1 MSYYTIA
8 GLQKE
13 PFSTSPDPEFFY
25 NSSEHESA
33 LIRLMIE
40 IRLRRGL
47 SLILGDVGTGKT
59 TLSRRLVQMFHQR
72 QDIIFHIIMDPAYS
86 TSELFL
92 ESLVRAMGIKTSDK
106 KTSIVDYQEA
116 IKNYLFKMGVEER
129 KTIVL
134 MVDEAQKLNKESLE
148 ILRVLLNYE
157 TNEYK
162 LLQLVLFG
170 QMELL
175 PVLKG
180 MPNLMDR
187 VSLKYVLN
195 PLDEKQTKEMILFR
209 LKKAGYVSPLPLFT
223 DEAINEIYEF
233 SGGYPRKIT
242 MLCHQALKELII
254 EKKTQVDRIIAA
266 GLIKKERQWI

>member
-1 MSYYTIA
+1 
-8 GLQKE
+8 
-13 PFSTSPDPEFFY
+13 
-25 NSSEHESA
+25 
-33 LIRLMIE
+33 
-40 IRLRRGL
+40 
-47 SLILGDVGTGKT
+47 
-59 TLSRRLVQMFHQR
+59 
-72 QDIIFHIIMDPAYS
+72 
-86 TSELFL
+86 
-92 ESLVRAMGIKTSDK
+92 
-106 KTSIVDYQEA
+106 
-116 IKNYLFKMGVEER
+116 
-129 KTIVL
+129 
-134 MVDEAQKLNKESLE
+134 
-148 ILRVLLNYE
+148 
-157 TNEYK
+157 
-162 LLQLVLFG
+162 
-170 QMELL
+170 MELL